1 MLIRPTPKYKSGQ
14 AFIITETLLLVMS
27 ARFTSIGEGRTISL
41 LFILKDGPL
50 ILKEMKS
57 VIPNA
62 QTLRQRLDQM
72 RRERLVRISVVKDV
86 HKQVRAEL
94 TDLGLEVAE
103 MFSDVDRSLLPDKR
117 FEDKSIDM
125 RHFDNVIRM
134 LHDKNYVVQ
143 KELRD
148 AIGTFDTVIRVLKAM
163 ESDGIVDR
171 VDNREGGRE
180 IRYSLTPIGRKI
192 ADVYQSIYKK
202 ISSNGIL

>member
-27 ARFTSIGEGRTISL
+27 AGFTSIGEGRTISL

-103 MFSDVDRSLLPDKR
+103 MFSDVDRSLLPNKR
-117 FEDKSIDM
+117 LEDKSIDM

-134 LHDKNYVVQ
+134 LHGKNYVVQ

-163 ESDGIVDR
+163 ESDGIVNR

-180 IRYSLTPIGRKI
+180 IRYSLTPAGKKI
-192 ADVYQSIYKK
+192 ADVYQSVYKK
-202 ISSNGIL
+202 MTSR

>member
-1 MLIRPTPKYKSGQ
+1 
-14 AFIITETLLLVMS
+14 MS
-27 ARFTSIGEGRTISL
+27 AGFTSIGEGRTISL
-41 LFILKDGPL
+41 LFILKDEPL
-50 ILKEMKS
+50 ILKDMKT

-72 RRERLVRISVVKDV
+72 RREGLVRISVIKDV

-103 MFSDVDRSLLPDKR
+103 MFSDVDRSLLPNKR
-117 FEDKSIDM
+117 LEDKSIDM

-134 LHDKNYVVQ
+134 LHGKNYVIQ

-163 ESDGIVDR
+163 ESDDIVNR

-180 IRYSLTPIGRKI
+180 IRYSLTPAGKKI
-192 ADVYQSIYKK
+192 ADVYQSVYKK
-202 ISSNGIL
+202 MTSR

>member
-1 MLIRPTPKYKSGQ
+1 MLIRPTPKYNSGQ

-27 ARFTSIGEGRTISL
+27 AGFTSIGEGRTISL
-41 LFILKDGPL
+41 LFILKDEPL
-50 ILKEMKS
+50 ILKDMKT

-72 RRERLVRISVVKDV
+72 RREGLVRISVIKDV

-103 MFSDVDRSLLPDKR
+103 MFSDVDSSLLPDKR
-117 FEDKSIDM
+117 LEDKSIDM

-134 LHDKNYVVQ
+134 LHGKNYVVQ

-163 ESDGIVDR
+163 ESDDIVNR

-180 IRYSLTPIGRKI
+180 IRYSLTPAGKKI
-192 ADVYQSIYKK
+192 ADVYQSVYKK
-202 ISSNGIL
+202 MTSR